1 MWGKEPQ
8 CIITDQDIAMRN
20 TISNVVSLNIDIVLG
35 RVYLKQ
41 IREAC
46 GL

>member
-20 TISNVVSLNIDIVLG
+20 TISNVVSLTKYRYCSWYIRMNG
-35 RVYLKQ
+35 RVYLN
-41 IREAC
+41 
-46 GL
+46 